1 MQCGAQPDEASNTL
15 TRRPAT
21 HNRPLIHAHGFNAD
35 ASQFFPGIERDI
47 ARQLPGSCPD
57 AARTFQR
64 INRRIDADNVTG
76 CPADNTADGRRE
88 CGVIAAG
95 NPPEN
100 RRIQKPSLS
109 KGFGFPCSIAII
121 LRQFAIKSGTPFCA
135 MIAQNPALFRI
146 ESSTTMSR
154 RSEV

>member
-1 MQCGAQPDEASNTL
+1 M
-15 TRRPAT
+15 
-21 HNRPLIHAHGFNAD
+21 
-35 ASQFFPGIERDI
+35 
-47 ARQLPGSCPD
+47 
-57 AARTFQR
+57 
-64 INRRIDADNVTG
+64 NRRTDADNVTG

-100 RRIQKPSLS
+100 RRTQNPSLS
-109 KGFGFPCSIAII
+109 KGFGLSCPKAVI
-121 LRQFAIKSGTPFCA
+121 LCQYAIKSGTPFCA

-154 RSEV
+154 RLEV